1 MVQHT
6 QTIRPQQPTNCL
18 SIFDHF
24 VGLSPE
30 GLILSTETLNY
41 FLVML
46 LNSHINFP
54 ATVQPLGCF
63 DFLMVP

>member
-1 MVQHT
+1 MVKHT
-6 QTIRPQQPTNCL
+6 QTIRWQQPTNCL

-24 VGLSPE
+24 VALSPE
-30 GLILSTETLNY
+30 GLILSTGTLNY

-46 LNSHINFP
+46 LNSHIKFP

>member
-1 MVQHT
+1 MVKHT
-6 QTIRPQQPTNCL
+6 QTIRWQQPTNCL

-24 VGLSPE
+24 VTLSPE
-30 GLILSTETLNY
+30 GLILSTGTLNY

-46 LNSHINFP
+46 LNSHIKFP